1 MPNNK
6 SVGIA
11 YSDPALDAGTTIDSA
26 VINGGTI
33 GATTPMPVTAT
44 TFTATTFTAATLA
57 GARTTV
63 AALGTD
69 NTNAGVI
76 PVGSFLCT
84 VTAGDATKG
93 VILPTMR
100 DGQSITVKNNAA
112 AVLKVY
118 PFSGAAINGL
128 TATTGSLN
136 MAANTIATFFRDSST
151 QIWSA
156 PLLPS

>member
-1 MPNNK
+1 MPNDK

-11 YSDPALDAGTTIDSA
+11 FSDPALVAGTTIDGA

-44 TFTATTFTAATLA
+44 TFA

-63 AALGTD
+63 ALGTD
-69 NTNAGVI
+69 NTNAGII
-76 PVGSFLCT
+76 PVGSFLCI

-93 VILPTMR
+93 VILPAMR

-151 QIWSA
+151 QIWSS

>member
-1 MPNNK
+1 MPNEK
-6 SVGIA
+6 SAGIA
-11 YSDPALDAGTTIDSA
+11 FSDPALVAGTTIDGA

-44 TFTATTFTAATLA
+44 TFA

-63 AALGTD
+63 AAAGT
-69 NTNAGVI
+69 TNANAGIV

-84 VTAGDATKG
+84 VTGGSGANG
-93 VILPTMR
+93 VILPAMR
-100 DGQSITVKNNAA
+100 DGQRITIKNNAA
-112 AVLKVY
+112 AIMIVY
-118 PFSGAAINGL
+118 PFAGAAINGL
-128 TATTGSLN
+128 TATTGGLS

-151 QIWSA
+151 QIWSS